1 MGLRNPLY
9 LDAET
14 LASLAEYYEVGVDRM
29 REVVETQRRTRSG
42 GGKLGLGMAEAEGA
56 LGRDVETQLSYSIE
70 PSQKAVVS
78 KTIDGLL
85 QTTGALVPFDDA
97 HARQVDDLME
107 LSGDVVMTPTSLAG
121 KMLYLFREYL
131 GQESTDMNALMQGR
145 PLSQA
150 EVLPLIQRAYFN
162 GALPPIP
169 LLMEL
174 RSPQFPVRAFVSLP
188 HSGFVDSAEASHI
201 EGERRVLG
209 QIAHL
214 VAGGKEGYLSAE
226 KWLLHGWDYMVRR
239 VLMASL
245 DKTVSD
251 MIDRLGIS
259 LEAQDV
265 QEYITG
271 PAIVLNAVAVY

>member
-14 LASLAEYYEVGVDRM
+14 LASLAEYYDVGVERM
-29 REVVETQRRTRSG
+29 REVVETQRRTRAGS
-42 GGKLGLGMAEAEGA
+42 GKLGWGMAEAEGS

-70 PSQKAVVS
+70 PNQKTVVS

-107 LSGDVVMTPTSLAG
+107 LSGNLVMTPTSLVG

-131 GQESTDMNALMQGR
+131 GQESTDMNALMQGH

-150 EVLPLIQRAYFN
+150 EVLPLIQEGYFS

-169 LLMEL
+169 ILTEL
-174 RSPQFPVRAFVSLP
+174 RSPEFPVRVFVSLA
-188 HSGFVDSAEASHI
+188 HSGFIDSAEASHI
-201 EGERRVLG
+201 EGEHRVLG
-209 QIAHL
+209 QVAHL
-214 VAGGKEGYLSAE
+214 VDGGSEGYLSAE
-226 KWLLHGWDYMVRR
+226 KWLLHGWDYMMRR
-239 VLMASL
+239 LLMASL

-251 MIDRLGIS
+251 MIDRLEIT
-259 LEAQDV
+259 LDAEDV
-265 QEYITG
+265 QEYISG